1 MTQSSKHLRAR
12 AAAAMSQ
19 EAAASG
25 SREAQ
30 ARPEEAREEE
40 MCPICLDALDVP
52 THIIPCRHTFCRRCI
67 ERWAADRNNCPLCRQ
82 IIGTL
87 VSVPP
92 PPPANAATRRPRRR
106 LQRSHRRRERSPH
119 RSRSPPSPRRAE
131 RNPPRHLR
139 RLFWS
144 IWDAEDED
152 DRLREAQERQW
163 GSGDHS
169 QHPARPPAQHPAMPR
184 R

>member
-30 ARPEEAREEE
+30 ARPEEAHEEE
-40 MCPICLDALDVP
+40 MCPICLDALADP
-52 THIIPCRHTFCRRCI
+52 THVIPCRHTFCRRCI

-169 QHPARPPAQHPAMPR
+169 QHPARPPARRPAMPR